1 MIDPAPPAP
10 SIAAAPTPLARVG
23 SLLRNRR
30 VRTGLQLL
38 IVGLIAVFVVRA
50 VAREWDDIRRYEWQ
64 IQPGYL
70 LAGIGLTILRG
81 PVILA
86 GWRAVLARLG
96 YPLGARAA
104 VRVYFTSGMAK
115 YLPGSLWFA
124 VGRVLLAE
132 GEGVPRRITSLSIG
146 IETALITVAALSVA
160 TLGLTALPAVPIW
173 PYALVGAGLVAFL
186 IWPRPVFAL
195 MNRGLGL
202 LGRAPV
208 DVRLGWRDL
217 ARWLPLFL
225 LNWAVYGLISYC
237 WTAAVFPP
245 LTPADLPS
253 LTGLYTAAWVIG
265 FLALVVPNGWGV
277 REGALITGLTGLLGL
292 PLPAAGAA
300 AVLSR
305 LGGIAGEA
313 IWAASAIRLKREM

>member
-1 MIDPAPPAP
+1 MDPTSPAPPF
-10 SIAAAPTPLARVG
+10 AAVPPLARLG
-23 SLLRNRR
+23 GLLRRRR
-30 VRTGLQLL
+30 VRALLQVL
-38 IVGLIAVFVVRA
+38 IVGLILLFFARA
-50 VAREWDDIRRYEWQ
+50 VAREWDDIRAYQWQ
-64 IQPGYL
+64 VQPGYL

-81 PVILA
+81 PVILS

-96 YPLGARAA
+96 YPLGWRAA

-124 VGRVLLAE
+124 LGRVLLAE
-132 GEGVPRRITSLSIG
+132 GEGVPRRVTGLSIG
-146 IETALITVAALSVA
+146 IETALITVAALTVA
-160 TLGLTALPAVPIW
+160 TLGLTALPAVPVW
-173 PYALVGAGLVAFL
+173 PYAVVGAGLLAFL
-186 IWPRPVFAL
+186 IWPGPAFAVL
-195 MNRGLGL
+195 NRGLGL

-208 DVRLGWRDL
+208 DIRLGWRDL

-225 LNWAVYGLISYC
+225 ANWVVYGLISYC

-245 LTPADLPS
+245 LTAATLPS
-253 LTGLYTAAWVIG
+253 LTGLYAAAWVIG

-292 PLPAAGAA
+292 PLAAAGAA

-313 IWAASAIRLKREM
+313 IWAALAIRLKRDA

>member
-1 MIDPAPPAP
+1 MDPAPPAP
-10 SIAAAPTPLARVG
+10 LVAATSLARVG
-23 SLLRNRR
+23 GLLRNRR

-38 IVGLIAVFVVRA
+38 IVGLIAVFFARA
-50 VAREWDDIRRYEWQ
+50 IARDWDDIRQYQWQ
-64 IQPGYL
+64 VQPGYL
-70 LAGIGLTILRG
+70 LAGIGLTIVRG

-96 YPLGARAA
+96 YPLGGRAA

-115 YLPGSLWFA
+115 YLPGSVWFA

-132 GEGVPRRITSLSIG
+132 GEGVPRRVTGLSIA
-146 IETALITVAALSVA
+146 IETALITVAALAVA
-160 TLGLTALPAVPIW
+160 TLGLTALPAVPVW
-173 PYALVGAGLVAFL
+173 PYAGVGAGLVAFL
-186 IWPRPVFAL
+186 LWPRPVFVL
-195 MNRGLGL
+195 LNRGLGL

-208 DVRLGWRDL
+208 EIRLDWRDL
-217 ARWLPLFL
+217 VRWLPLFL

-245 LTPADLPS
+245 LTLAALPS

-277 REGALITGLTGLLGL
+277 REGALITGLSGLLGL

-313 IWAASAIRLKREM
+313 IWAAIAIRLKRGRDA

>member
-1 MIDPAPPAP
+1 MDPAPPAA
-10 SIAAAPTPLARVG
+10 SLAPPTLPARL
-23 SLLRNRR
+23 SRLLRNRR
-30 VRTGLQLL
+30 GRAMLQVL
-38 IVGLIAVFVVRA
+38 IVGLIAVFFARA
-50 VAREWDDIRRYEWQ
+50 LALEWDEIRRYQWQ
-64 IQPGYL
+64 VQPGYL
-70 LAGIGLTILRG
+70 LAGIGLTIGRG

-96 YPLGARAA
+96 YPLGWRTA

-132 GEGVPRRITSLSIG
+132 GEGVPRRVTGLSIG
-146 IETALITVAALSVA
+146 IETALIIVAALSGA
-160 TLGLTALPAVPIW
+160 TLGLTALPAVPVW
-173 PYALVGAGLVAFL
+173 PYALVGAGLLAFL
-186 IWPRPVFAL
+186 LWPRPFFGL
-195 MNRGLGL
+195 LNRGLRL

-208 DVRLGWRDL
+208 DIRLGWRDL
-217 ARWLPLFL
+217 ARWLPLFF
-225 LNWAVYGLISYC
+225 LNWSVYGLISYC

-245 LTPADLPS
+245 LTLSALPS
-253 LTGLYTAAWVIG
+253 LTGLYVAAWVIG

-313 IWAASAIRLKREM
+313 IWAAIAIRLKRDA